1 MSAKGPLKTTE
12 DYEAGEDNTFGE
24 RMGLIA
30 WISRDY
36 LAKHWIWFIAAFIF
50 MSIEGAMFGALSYMM
65 KPMFDRVFVG
75 GEADM
80 IGLVGL
86 IFFGIFFIR
95 AVAGIAQ
102 KTILGRVSQISIN
115 ELRED
120 LLRHVMRLDGSF
132 HQSYGPGYLMQRL
145 NGDVATINSVWK
157 ALITGAGRD
166 VVALFS
172 LFGVA
177 FFIDWRWTLVAL
189 VGAPLLIM
197 PAFAIQRF
205 LRGTSRR
212 ARDMQAGLSTRLNE
226 IFTGIVPIKLNTL
239 ETYQAG
245 RFASLADRLLAV
257 RIRAAAAS
265 AAVPGLIDIM
275 SGMGFA
281 AVLYFGGSEIM
292 SGEKTVGDFVA
303 FFTAIGLAFEPLR
316 RLGSLSGTLQPAIA
330 GLERLRE
337 LFDLEPDVRDPA
349 HPKPAPSGVPEIRLD
364 NVHASYG
371 DQAVLRGAH
380 FTAEAGQV
388 TALVGPSGAGKSTIF
403 NLLTRMIDPSS
414 GAVMLDGVP
423 TTEMRLEE
431 LRALFS
437 VVSQD
442 ALLFD
447 ESLRDNILLGR
458 DDIPEEKL
466 QAALDAAHVTAFLP
480 DLDGGL
486 DASVGPRGSKL
497 SGGQRQRVAIARAI
511 LRDTPVLL
519 LDEATSALDAKVE
532 AHVQEALE
540 TLSKG
545 RTTLV
550 IAHRLST
557 IRNADKIVVMQDGA
571 VVQEGVHESLIE
583 QGGLYADLHRL
594 QFDGSE

>member
-1 MSAKGPLKTTE
+1 MQTKGPLRSTE
-12 DYEAGEDNTFGE
+12 DDITPEDNTFGE
-24 RMGLIA
+24 RLA
-30 WISRDY
+30 LVRWIGRDY
-36 LAKHWIWFIAAFIF
+36 LAKHWAWFIAAFFF

-75 GEADM
+75 GEANM

-86 IFFGIFFIR
+86 IFFGIFTIR
-95 AVAGIAQ
+95 AIAGIAQ
-102 KTILGRVSQISIN
+102 KTILGRVSQISVN

-132 HQSYGPGYLMQRL
+132 HQTYGPGYLMQRL
-145 NGDVATINSVWK
+145 SGDVNTINSVWK
-157 ALITGAGRD
+157 AVLTGAGRD
-166 VVALFS
+166 AVALIS

-177 FFIDWRWTLVAL
+177 FAIDWQWTLVAL
-189 VGAPLLIM
+189 VGAPVLIL

-239 ETYQAG
+239 EDYQAG
-245 RFASLADRLLAV
+245 RFRALADRLLWV
-257 RIRAAAAS
+257 KIRSSAAS

-292 SGEKTVGDFVA
+292 SGDKTVGDFVA

-316 RLGSLSGTLQPAIA
+316 RLGALSGTLQPALA

-337 LFDLEPDVRDPA
+337 LFDLEPEVRDPA
-349 HPKPAPSGVPEIRLD
+349 RPKPAPASMPEVRLEA
-364 NVHASYG
+364 VTAGYG
-371 DQAVLRGAH
+371 DTAVLRGAS
-380 FTAEAGQV
+380 FTAEAGKV
-388 TALVGPSGAGKSTIF
+388 TALVGPSGAGKSTVF
-403 NLLTRMIDPSS
+403 NLLTRLIDPKN
-414 GAVMLDGVP
+414 GAVTLDGVP
-423 TTEMRLEE
+423 THEMKLGD
-431 LRALFS
+431 LRALYS

-458 DDIPEEKL
+458 EDISEERL
-466 QAALDAAHVTAFLP
+466 QAALDAAHVTSFLP
-480 DLDGGL
+480 DIEGGL
-486 DASVGPRGSKL
+486 DAPVGPRGSKL

-519 LDEATSALDAKVE
+519 LDEATSALDARVE
-532 AHVQEALE
+532 AEVQEALDR
-540 TLSKG
+540 LARG
-545 RTTLV
+545 RTSLV

-557 IRNADKIVVMQDGA
+557 IRDADRIVVL
-571 VVQEGVHESLIE
+571 QEGRVAQEGTHESLLAE
-583 QGGLYADLHRL
+583 GGLYADLHRL
-594 QFDGSE
+594 QVDSSR